1 MFEIEHDNWEN
12 VQEPRSQGENP
23 GNEVE
28 CCAVRVARARARH
41 KSLIMTSN
49 IHFVWRSTDEAK
61 LEHIRN
67 KKTFALRRK
76 AIILITTLE
85 IILLMMTNL
94 TSGSSL
100 KR

>member
-1 MFEIEHDNWEN
+1 MFETEHDNWEN

-61 LEHIRN
+61 LEQTCSEKESDYIDHYTGNNSSHDN
-67 KKTFALRRK
+67 KSYVCL
-76 AIILITTLE
+76 
-85 IILLMMTNL
+85 
-94 TSGSSL
+94 
-100 KR
+100 